1 MDDHTILLEE
11 AEAAGCRIAP
21 CCFGRRCRRARA
33 AARMTENAETSQ
45 SSDDLAWRW
54 HDNLIYGM
62 QFTPTLSSEQRL
74 PRAERRN
81 R

>member
-21 CCFGRRCRRARA
+21 CCCARA
-33 AARMTENAETSQ
+33 VARMTENAETRQ